1 MRRSSARASGA
12 SFRSEAGRTRPLWQ
26 KMNETA
32 PAFSGVVLGG
42 VSARY
47 KSGTEALSGFSLA
60 LKRGE
65 RLVLVGPSG
74 AGKSTLL
81 RLLSGLMAPSSGTLW
96 FLGAQPRIG
105 LVFQEPTLMP
115 WRTAV
120 GNVALPLRLAGVP
133 RKAARARAKAELV
146 ALGLG
151 EFLRA
156 VPAELSGGMKMRV
169 ALARALVSDPEL
181 LLLDEPFAALDE
193 ITRHR
198 LNDELLALAEARK
211 LTLVFVTHSIF
222 ESAYLGSRVA
232 VISARPGRVL
242 ADLRFEDERPAPEF
256 RTSEAFRARTEA
268 ISRALEGAIGP

>member
-1 MRRSSARASGA
+1 MS
-12 SFRSEAGRTRPLWQ
+12 
-26 KMNETA
+26 ETA
-32 PAFSGVVLGG
+32 PAFSGVVLGD

-81 RLLSGLMAPSSGTLW
+81 RLLSGLMAPSAGSLW
-96 FLGAQPRIG
+96 FLGTRPKIG
-105 LVFQEPTLMP
+105 LVFQEPTLLP
-115 WRTAV
+115 WRTAL
-120 GNVALPLRLAGVP
+120 GNVALPLRLKGIP
-133 RKAARARAKAELV
+133 RKEARARAEAELA

-151 EFLRA
+151 DFRRA

-198 LNDELLALAEARK
+198 LNDELLALAEARR

-232 VISARPGRVL
+232 VLSARPGRVI
-242 ADLRFEDERPAPEF
+242 ADLRFEETLPGRDF

-268 ISRALEGAIGP
+268 ISRALEEALGP